1 MKFNDAAIVS
11 VEGNDFRIHFWHM
24 SEDDATNIIK
34 KSDLIEKSELTRE
47 YRRKRH
53 QNAWRE

>member
-34 KSDLIEKSELTRE
+34 KSDLNEKSELTRE

-53 QNAWRE
+53 QNAWN